1 MGSSKWNCISAF
13 KLKSVSVAGR
23 METERKKQSPKRRQ
37 VVNTHVGAINSLKLP
52 DGLIGMRC
60 TAQVRVE
67 GKEVNCLLNTGSHDY
82 PLVLLQQSPFA
93 PSYTVIES
101 PVGI

>member
-13 KLKSVSVAGR
+13 KLKSVSVTGR

-37 VVNTHVGAINSLKLP
+37 VLNTHVGARNSLKLP

-60 TAQVRVE
+60 WLMMTPRAQV
-67 GKEVNCLLNTGSHDY
+67 GGHFKI
-82 PLVLLQQSPFA
+82 Q
-93 PSYTVIES
+93 
-101 PVGI
+101 